1 MKNIKFVPVLF
12 LAFLTACAESAT
24 NTSVYSTANAGY
36 HSKPDFV
43 STDQNVAPMS
53 ERAGSGS
60 GSGGDGIEKLVVQQV
75 SLTQAEQ
82 TQTAPIVVERKIIRN
97 ADLQLEADA
106 PEEAQAKITQIAES
120 KSGFVV
126 ESMQSSSDAKTTKR
140 DTVTMTVR
148 VPSALRAVMTNE
160 PGSSG
165 PATHWSQPVPVVTG
179 MQSAGRSGS
188 SPRT

>member
-106 PEEAQAKITQIAES
+106 PEEAQTKITQIAES

-148 VPSALRAVMTNE
+148 VPSAKFDEALNEIAARRAE
-160 PGSSG
+160 
-165 PATHWSQPVPVVTG
+165 
-179 MQSAGRSGS
+179 
-188 SPRT
+188 